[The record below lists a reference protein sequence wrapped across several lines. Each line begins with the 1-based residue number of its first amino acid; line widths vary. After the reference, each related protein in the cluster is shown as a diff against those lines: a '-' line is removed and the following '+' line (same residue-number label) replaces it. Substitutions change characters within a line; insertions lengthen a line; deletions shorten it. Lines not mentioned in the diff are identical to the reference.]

1 MPRSAGVRA
10 VSRYGRSSMNDV
22 VTRPARKSGSST
34 TACRNGMFVDTPAD
48 PELGQRA
55 AGPGDRRREVA
66 APTGQLDQHRVEV
79 GADLGTQVRA
89 AVQPD
94 TRTARRPVAGDA
106 AGVGA
111 EAVGRVLGGD
121 PALHRSTVHAAANPG
136 SAQGLPAISPSAM
149 RSWLATRSTS
159 VISSVTV
166 CSTWMRGFISMNTWW
181 PRSSSRNS
189 TVPAQV

>member
-34 TACRNGMFVDTPAD
+34 TACRNGMFVDTPRIRNSASAR
-48 PELGQRA
+48 RA
-55 AGPGDRRREVA
+55 RGDRRGEVA
-66 APTGQLDQHRVEV
+66 SPAGQLDQHRVEV
-79 GADLGTQVRA
+79 GADLRTQMRA

-94 TRTARRPVAGDA
+94 PRTARRPVAGDA

-121 PALHRSTVHAAANPG
+121 PALHRRTAHLEANPG
-136 SAQGLPAISPSAM
+136 SAQGRPASPPSAM
-149 RSWLATRSTS
+149 RIWLATRSTS

-189 TVPAQV
+189 TVPA